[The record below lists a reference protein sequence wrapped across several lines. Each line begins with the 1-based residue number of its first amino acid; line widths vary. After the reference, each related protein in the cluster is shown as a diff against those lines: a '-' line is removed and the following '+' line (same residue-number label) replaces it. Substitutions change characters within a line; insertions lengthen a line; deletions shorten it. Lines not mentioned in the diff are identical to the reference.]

1 MTADKADRPAA
12 FGFGHE
18 HPAEADG
25 AHLSMAG
32 EMSYGDYLALGQ
44 VLSAQHPISDHHD
57 EPLFIIQ
64 HQTSELWLKLILHEL
79 NGARAAIAA
88 DRLDPAEKMM
98 SRVARIFMQ
107 LIQAWDVLSTLTPS
121 EYMEFRDLLG
131 ESSGFQSHQY
141 RAVEFI
147 LGNKNASLLRPHEHR
162 PEIHAGLHALLVEP
176 SLYDAVQ
183 QLLKRRGFAVSEAHL
198 TRDLTRPYASDPSVE
213 EAWLTVYRDVDRYWD
228 LYHLAEKL
236 VDFEQAFRNWRFAHM
251 TTVARIIGY
260 RRGTGGTSGVNYLE
274 SVLKVRLFPE
284 LWDVRTRL

>member
-1 MTADKADRPAA
+1 MTTGGHDVGADPR
-12 FGFGHE
+12 GHE
-18 HPAEADG
+18 RVAETEG

-32 EMSYGDYLALGQ
+32 EMAYGDYLALDQ

-64 HQTSELWLKLILHEL
+64 HQTTELWLKLILHEL
-79 NGARAAIAA
+79 KGARGAIAA
-88 DRLDPAEKMM
+88 DRIDQAEKMM
-98 SRVARIFMQ
+98 SRVARIFVQ
-107 LIQAWDVLSTLTPS
+107 LIQAWDVLSTLTPAD
-121 EYMEFRDLLG
+121 YMQFRHLLG
-131 ESSGFQSHQY
+131 KSSGFQSHQY

-147 LGNKNASLLRPHEHR
+147 LGNKNAAMLRPHAHR
-162 PEIHAGLHALLVEP
+162 PPIHAELGALLAEP

-183 QLLKRRGFAVSEAHL
+183 RLLARRGFVIDAAHL
-198 TRDLTRPYASDPSVE
+198 DRDLTRPYEGDPTVE
-213 EAWLTVYRDVDRYWD
+213 EAWLAVYRDVDRHWD

-274 SVLKVRLFPE
+274 AMLKVRLFPE
-284 LWDVRTRL
+284 LWDLRTRL

>member
-1 MTADKADRPAA
+1 MSIDPHTPRRGLGQVADAA
-12 FGFGHE
+12 
-18 HPAEADG
+18 ADG

-32 EMSYGDYLALGQ
+32 EMSYGDYLSLDQ
-44 VLSAQHPISDHHD
+44 VLSAQHPVSDHHD

-79 NGARAAIAA
+79 KGARAAIAA
-88 DRLDPAEKMM
+88 DRLGQAEKMM
-98 SRVARIFMQ
+98 TRVARIFVQ
-107 LIQAWDVLSTLTPS
+107 LIQAWDVLSTLTPA
-121 EYMEFRDLLG
+121 EYMEFRDRLG
-131 ESSGFQSHQY
+131 KSSGFQSHQY

-147 LGNKNASLLRPHEHR
+147 LGNKNATMLRPHEHR
-162 PEIHAGLHALLVEP
+162 PEIHAGLAVLMNEP
-176 SLYDAVQ
+176 SLYDVAQ
-183 QLLKRRGFAVSEAHL
+183 QLLVRRGFAILTAHL
-198 TRDLTRPYASDPSVE
+198 TRDLTRPYTSDASVE
-213 EAWLTVYRDVDRYWD
+213 EAWLAIYRDVETHWD

-284 LWDVRTRL
+284 LWDVRTRI